1 MPLLN
6 IIIPVYK
13 ARDTLPDTLNSL
25 MAQTRHN
32 FITTIVNDCDG
43 IDYSDIIEKY
53 RKFLSIKYIV
63 REENGGPGLACQTGL
78 DENYKSTPMCDYVM
92 FVDADD
98 MLMPRAVDLLY
109 TEAKKNFVDLVSG

>member
-78 DENYKSTPMCDYVM
+78 DENYK
-92 FVDADD
+92 
-98 MLMPRAVDLLY
+98 
-109 TEAKKNFVDLVSG
+109 